1 MRRYLSLFSVALFL
15 YMTILPVELG
25 AVRYAPSDISG
36 VDRAVVANTLA
47 PYTQQNEFPENITIN
62 AGQRSHEAR
71 LIYTLDSKLNMFLDE
86 IYARYKPDYAAFV
99 ALDASSGAVLAI
111 KSFIKDDKSWGNLA
125 LLNSYPAA
133 SVFKVVTAAASLDQD
148 ILTPS
153 SVLRFNGKKTSLY
166 KNQVLKHKDNKW
178 TRRPT
183 LKAAFAESI
192 NPVFARIGVFMLGA
206 RQLENYARRF
216 RFNTDVATD
225 FDFETGLTEIVDDE
239 WRIAETASGYTR
251 TNTLSP
257 MHGAM
262 LAGAIVNDGLM
273 MVPYMI
279 ELATDEWGI
288 PLYLEKPKV
297 LGEPISPETASE
309 LRQLMRETVR
319 RGSARKSFKN
329 FFRGE
334 FENLEVGGKTG
345 SLTGRMPAGKYDWF
359 VGYAASADKKIS
371 FASLTINKEYWT
383 VKAHYVAR
391 RFIEVAFKGTGKD

>member
-71 LIYTLDSKLNMFLDE
+71 LIYTLDSKLNTFLDE

-262 LAGAIVNDGLM
+262 HGA
-273 MVPYMI
+273 
-279 ELATDEWGI
+279 
-288 PLYLEKPKV
+288 
-297 LGEPISPETASE
+297 
-309 LRQLMRETVR
+309 
-319 RGSARKSFKN
+319 
-329 FFRGE
+329 
-334 FENLEVGGKTG
+334 
-345 SLTGRMPAGKYDWF
+345 
-359 VGYAASADKKIS
+359 
-371 FASLTINKEYWT
+371 
-383 VKAHYVAR
+383 
-391 RFIEVAFKGTGKD
+391 